1 MKSERCMVNKTKD
14 MIMLLVGVLLL
25 LHVPLT
31 HAAIHDR
38 VVAFVDNQ
46 AITLSEFE
54 EQYTA
59 TRKLS
64 SEISEEEVLATMINR
79 ILLLKEARKY
89 RIEAPTREEIVNEYI
104 NLKVRAFIRVS
115 DAATEAFYRQNA
127 AQFAGRDYETVRTE
141 LENYLT
147 EKMLNDRLKEILG
160 DLRKSAYIKIQ
171 LK

>member
-1 MKSERCMVNKTKD
+1 MVYKKKNITVFL
-14 MIMLLVGVLLL
+14 IALLLL
-25 LHVPLT
+25 LHVQLT

-54 EQYTA
+54 EQYAGTL
-59 TRKLS
+59 KLS
-64 SEISEEEVLATMINR
+64 PQVTKEEVLNTVINR

-89 RIEAPTREEIVNEYI
+89 RIEAPTREEVLNEYI

-115 DAATEAFYRQNA
+115 DAAAEAFYRQNT
-127 AQFAGRDYETVRTE
+127 AQFAGREYETVRGE
-141 LENYLT
+141 IENYLT
-147 EKMLNDRLKEILG
+147 EKMLNDRLKEILV
-160 DLRKSAYIKIQ
+160 DLRKSSYIRVQ